1 MWPTKKKKSPHFKSL
16 EKKSPEASKSNFQLW
31 LILHYS
37 IIISSF
43 IQLIIRCL
51 SHHGRTS
58 TEILYFCFGSI
69 LHPFWM
75 TTKLNSNAE
84 FGSINSYIAEMFAKK
99 AQTHVYSP
107 SNKEL
112 DLQKERKE
120 AV

>member
-1 MWPTKKKKSPHFKSL
+1 
-16 EKKSPEASKSNFQLW
+16 
-31 LILHYS
+31 
-37 IIISSF
+37 
-43 IQLIIRCL
+43 
-51 SHHGRTS
+51 
-58 TEILYFCFGSI
+58 
-69 LHPFWM
+69 M

-99 AQTHVYSP
+99 TQTHVYSP